1 MVHEAVELTALESR
15 PPAECV
21 CLPLSDVV
29 VAESVDR
36 EDEGGPSEADGS
48 SQVAVADLD
57 PFGFGYE
64 AEKAGPFAAEL
75 VDT

>member
-1 MVHEAVELTALESR
+1 M
-15 PPAECV
+15 
-21 CLPLSDVV
+21 PLSDVV

-48 SQVAVADLD
+48 SQMAVADLD